1 VRIIL
6 VWNGTSRGSRASVE
20 RDGVLASM
28 RRYRRRGAHGQ
39 GVRGPVA
46 PRLRVCDFSV
56 KDRSGTGRDDRAA
69 CAFYGGLAYFVSF
82 QIYEFVPRTPAKT
95 TRKAIAMRFKAS
107 PCVLDCIKGSYA
119 GLFRGFNFNHVILS
133 LKSKLHF
140 SFACGTLLEH
150 HKPTRTAYLSTASAG
165 QGRSR
170 AALVGV
176 ERP

>member
-1 VRIIL
+1 MAAIVH
-6 VWNGTSRGSRASVE
+6 
-20 RDGVLASM
+20 
-28 RRYRRRGAHGQ
+28 RRRGAHGQ

-140 SFACGTLLEH
+140 SFACGTLVEH